1 MNVMKTLIAMAFL
14 TVSSQALLAQTAEA
28 QTAPQESQMK
38 HDNMNHGDMNHG
50 DMKHDDMNHS
60 NMNHG
65 EMTHDHTGQEKPVL
79 NDEAVSEN
87 ATVIVAKVNGLVCD
101 FCAQALKKVFKKEDA
116 VESLNVDLDKAE
128 VLIGL
133 KSGQTLDDEKVKK
146 LIRKSGYSLVSLDR
160 VRKG

>member
-1 MNVMKTLIAMAFL
+1 MNIMKTLMAMAFL

-28 QTAPQESQMK
+28 QTTPQESHMN
-38 HDNMNHGDMNHG
+38 HDNMNHGDMNHDG
-50 DMKHDDMNHS
+50 MNHS

-79 NDEAVSEN
+79 NDEAVSES

-133 KSGQTLDDEKVKK
+133 KAGQTLDDEKVKK

-160 VRKG
+160 VKKG